1 MKQEILMLAVLMM
14 SAACTE
20 ISVPNKVDSG
30 EYRTLYFTSEKPV
43 TGDETKTYYDPV
55 SNGILWES
63 GDKIIVALSNSA
75 ELEQDTYTG
84 VDVPSRVWGNAYL
97 YSAPAA
103 ISDEG
108 KTAKFALTETE
119 PCPFPTTSG
128 KYRFHA
134 LYPFS
139 ALFAYGNVSIWDW
152 GVSVGTT
159 ADNKGQ
165 YPTATS
171 YDPNMDIML
180 GISQKEYDGIN
191 SKITDGEDI
200 PMVFDRLVTHGKI
213 TVTNI
218 PNEMTNITK
227 AVIKGPE
234 GCTMSGIYYINVL
247 GKEFGGDDKANLNYV
262 ILNYDSSGSKDDGVK
277 STASLGEVVDG
288 QFDLWFCTKPIE
300 IAEGEPLTISL
311 YNESGCLSRTIKANS
326 NGIKFEKNKLSTL
339 TVSMKDMFYSEYSY
353 QLLKEP
359 GGEPLEDNVLDLPR
373 TAGVTEF
380 YVRTNAGNDI
390 YFESS
395 LSNIVSIYPE
405 SETTYIDDKGWNV
418 IKCKV
423 VHKENHSISSKIEG
437 TIKINIA
444 KYGSYE
450 YIPYDLKILQSAGNG
465 DLVIGDWTGDYV
477 EMAGLLWYPCNLGF
491 DLDHPFGKYYQW
503 GRKDGQYAYC
513 DNTST
518 KFAVAQFDEESGKF
532 SGTVDNSTIYQ
543 ASGNWFKNDK
553 DVATFNWP
561 EDNQSAAYDG
571 MGNPCPE
578 NWRLP
583 TINEWKALAELFSDD
598 NYTYS

>member
-1 MKQEILMLAVLMM
+1 MKKEILMLAVLMM

-20 ISVPNKVDSG
+20 ISVPDKVNSG

-43 TGDETKTYYDPV
+43 SGDETKTYYDPV

-227 AVIKGPE
+227 AVITSPE

-277 STASLGEVVDG
+277 STVPLGQVVDG

-359 GGEPLEDNVLDLPR
+359 GGEPLEDNL
-373 TAGVTEF
+373 
-380 YVRTNAGNDI
+380 
-390 YFESS
+390 
-395 LSNIVSIYPE
+395 
-405 SETTYIDDKGWNV
+405 
-418 IKCKV
+418 
-423 VHKENHSISSKIEG
+423 
-437 TIKINIA
+437 
-444 KYGSYE
+444 
-450 YIPYDLKILQSAGNG
+450 
-465 DLVIGDWTGDYV
+465 
-477 EMAGLLWYPCNLGF
+477 
-491 DLDHPFGKYYQW
+491 
-503 GRKDGQYAYC
+503 
-513 DNTST
+513 
-518 KFAVAQFDEESGKF
+518 
-532 SGTVDNSTIYQ
+532 
-543 ASGNWFKNDK
+543 
-553 DVATFNWP
+553 
-561 EDNQSAAYDG
+561 
-571 MGNPCPE
+571 
-578 NWRLP
+578 
-583 TINEWKALAELFSDD
+583 
-598 NYTYS
+598 